1 MGRYTCTKQKRKIVS
16 FFTVPG
22 FILSVSP
29 WLHLLLCTIMRRF
42 TKEIILFGILLLFLP
57 VSDCQDDDDDVE
69 EAPVAKIDDGQ
80 SRGKKLTEDIVL
92 SVRSWL
98 PGKVKEQLEEAKRD
112 NVTVQVT
119 LVMLH

>member
-1 MGRYTCTKQKRKIVS
+1 M
-16 FFTVPG
+16 
-22 FILSVSP
+22 
-29 WLHLLLCTIMRRF
+29 IMRRF
-42 TKEIILFGILLLFLP
+42 TKEIILLVGILHLFLLP
-57 VSDCQDDDDDVE
+57 VSDCQGDDDVK
-69 EAPVAKIDDGQ
+69 EAPEVEIDDGQ
-80 SRGKKLTEDIVL
+80 SRGKKLSQDIVL